1 MADGTVKP
9 VFFSG
14 VDLGQ
19 TTDPSA
25 VVILERTL
33 ADDPEREGKKV
44 AVYEVRHLHRWRLGT
59 GYPAIVSDVVDLFAN
74 PPLAGS
80 TLAVDQT
87 GVGRP
92 VVDMLRQARPDAYLR
107 PITITAGHTATSND
121 RGECLIPKVDLVAVA
136 VWAGERNLIPS
147 GWLVPTTGRGGAF
160 DPMRGL
166 IPDPGTGRSGFM
178 GVPNPGR
185 RPW

>member
-121 RGECLIPKVDLVAVA
+121 RGECLIPKVDLVA
-136 VWAGERNLIPS
+136 
-147 GWLVPTTGRGGAF
+147 
-160 DPMRGL
+160 GL
-166 IPDPGTGRSGFM
+166 QALL
-178 GVPNPGR
+178 GR
-185 RPW
+185 RRLIIPAGL